1 MSFHLHKH
9 IVTHAAAA
17 AAGLLVFFVLH
28 QTWSFIAPCHTRY
41 NLLNPSLRC
50 KAATSQGEWDYE
62 PLRDDLTAKKEAL
75 KATGK
80 ITHLSVYFRD
90 LDHGPRFGIGEYDKF
105 QPASLTKL
113 PIMIAFLHLADLD
126 SSILNK
132 TLSFTGSLSTN
143 MNVEAPDQTIQPDT
157 LYSVRELLEKMIVY
171 SDNYSYLLLVRELNT
186 MPRDLRYY
194 TFHDLD
200 ILNMMLAP
208 RADYVSISSY
218 ATLFAVLHNTGY
230 LSKDMSQYAL
240 SLLSRATFR
249 EGIVAGVPADT
260 IVAHKFGRKVQEGQD
275 SQLHD
280 CGIVYHPKM
289 RYVLCVMTSGTDYGA
304 EKEAIASVSRIV
316 YDAINDLSME

>member
-1 MSFHLHKH
+1 MF
-9 IVTHAAAA
+9 V
-17 AAGLLVFFVLH
+17 GLLAFFVLH
-28 QTWSFIAPCHTRY
+28 QVWPYVAPCHTTY
-41 NLLNPSLRC
+41 NLLNPSVRC
-50 KAATSQGEWDYE
+50 KAATLKGEWDYE
-62 PLRDDLTAKKEAL
+62 PLRDDLSAKKEAL
-75 KATGK
+75 KETGK

-90 LDHGPRFGIGEYDKF
+90 LDRGPRFGIGEYDKF

-126 SSILNK
+126 PSVLDK
-132 TLSFTGSLSTN
+132 TLSFTGFLDTN
-143 MNVEAPDQTIQPDT
+143 MNVETPDQTIKPDT
-157 LYSVRELLEKMIVY
+157 PYSVRELLRKMIVY
-171 SDNYSYLLLVRELNT
+171 SDNYSYLLLVKELNS
-186 MPRDLRYY
+186 MPSDLRYY

-240 SLLSRATFR
+240 SLLSQTTFR
-249 EGIVAGVPADT
+249 DGIVAGVPPDT
-260 IVAHKFGRKVQEGQD
+260 VVAHKFGRKLQEGED

-289 RYVLCVMTSGTDYGA
+289 RYVLCIMTSGTEYAA
-304 EKEAIASVSRIV
+304 EKEAIAGMSRIV
-316 YDAINDLSME
+316 YDAISDLAMQ